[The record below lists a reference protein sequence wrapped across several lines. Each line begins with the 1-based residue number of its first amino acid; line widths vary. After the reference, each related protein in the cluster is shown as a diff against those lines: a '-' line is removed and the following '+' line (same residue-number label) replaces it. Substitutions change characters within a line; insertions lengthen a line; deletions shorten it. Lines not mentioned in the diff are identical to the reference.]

1 MGTVVKDFTLD
12 VLAWQPWVNTI
23 DVQNLTP
30 DQKSVLEE
38 APGGLEKI
46 NSYYATLAHDPA
58 VLRQRTRLFNAI
70 MYGRGGAPRALRELS
85 AVAGSRYNGCTYC
98 ASVHA
103 RLYNDLTK
111 TTEVIKRIFEEGV
124 DTFLEPKERA
134 IVDFSV
140 KLTKS
145 PDQITATDLKPLRDL
160 GLNDLEI
167 FDIIN
172 AVAMFAWAN
181 RLLQTLGQPERGE

>member
-1 MGTVVKDFTLD
+1 MSAAVKDFTLD
-12 VLAWQPWVNTI
+12 QLQWRPWLDTI
-23 DVQNLTP
+23 DTAHLTP
-30 DQKSVLEE
+30 EQAAVLKE

-46 NSYYATLAHDPA
+46 GPYYATLAHDPDA
-58 VLRQRTRLFNAI
+58 LRERTRLFNAV
-70 MYGRGGAPRALRELS
+70 MYGRGGAPRAARELA

-111 TTEVIKRIFEEGV
+111 TTDVIERIFKEGV
-124 DTFLEPKERA
+124 ETSLPPRERA

-140 KLTKS
+140 KLTQAPS
-145 PDQITATDLKPLRDL
+145 ELTGADIQPLRDA
-160 GLNDLEI
+160 GFGDLEI
-167 FDIIN
+167 LDIIH

-181 RLLQTLGQPERGE
+181 RLLQTLGQPER